1 MKANYDYD
9 SIEIEML
16 EYVEYLRQNPN
27 KLWDIKLSKGRVN
40 QNEFAKRFGLPDGAI
55 FGYKKERK
63 ENIINPINDMLLEEG
78 VALYE
83 VTDRSAEIR
92 RQMLV
97 WWNSLS
103 ITDKTSL
110 PIFGNKLNLQASLYK
125 FVPLSIKVNHE
136 LVKKTLEQFNQEL
149 ERLGLLSDQYISVK
163 ERDNNRDKD
172 FHSRANKAKTEWF
185 ELGYIQINSVNDLV
199 SPTDENPFIQIEQAF
214 SWKCRDVNTSSSKA
228 NYRQA
233 CNFFIL
239 FLKNEGFDKHVNLK
253 DCLNEFTLLHFRNF
267 LYETDYTSKSTTLSS
282 VRLTLQKLK
291 NIEGLGFGNFHPA
304 PSLGSDKRTTDSY
317 KPLPREFRDVLDEAI
332 EKAISESD
340 SASGSARIFPYFLKL
355 MRVTAINKEVA
366 LELEVDD
373 FEECHRLTN
382 KPCLRYWKERSTGAK
397 ELHLDI
403 FKAKLQWLSTKQK
416 QTVRDVFVNV
426 IKLTENIRFSSKSTI
441 SNKLFIYESDGR
453 NISDSILKFNGQ
465 RSRAAFRVFKA
476 TYLKNC
482 NFDFDI
488 TQLRA
493 TVVSE
498 LLEYG
503 ASIREIQLLL
513 GHASINV
520 TMHYLDKLDFNVTA
534 RKELNKALKTIH
546 EKTITDENQVAVS
559 DDSELNN
566 AQENEVIFRTAL
578 GGCRNILNPPS
589 NVRSETYKEGTPC
602 GQFNKCLSCN
612 NLIITKS
619 HLPELFAMQRD
630 FESMLVQNNIA
641 NSPYRSVVNE
651 NLSILSSILD
661 SGQSEFSGEELEIAK
676 AKSIYIDVSDSLG
689 ITL

>member
-1 MKANYDYD
+1 MKADYD

-16 EYVEYLRQNPN
+16 EYVEYLRQYPN
-27 KLWDIKLSKGRVN
+27 KLWELQLNKGRVSKTA
-40 QNEFAKRFGLPDGAI
+40 FAKRFGLPNGAI
-55 FGYKKERK
+55 FEHKKERK
-63 ENIINPINDMLLEEG
+63 VNIINPINDMLLEEG
-78 VALYE
+78 VALYGI
-83 VTDRSAEIR
+83 TDGGAEIR

-97 WWNSLS
+97 WWNSLN
-103 ITDKTSL
+103 INDKMNL

-125 FVPLSIKVNHE
+125 FLAVKKVKQYE
-136 LVKKTLEQFNQEL
+136 IVKKTLEQFNVEL
-149 ERLGLLSDQYISVK
+149 DNLGLFSALYISVK
-163 ERDNNRDKD
+163 ERENNRDKD

-185 ELGYIQINSVNDLV
+185 ELGDIQINSVSDLV

-233 CNFFIL
+233 CKFFIL

-267 LYETDYTSKSTTLSS
+267 LYETDYTSKNTILSS

-291 NIEGLGFGNFHPA
+291 NIDGLGIGSIHTA

-332 EKAISESD
+332 DKAISESE

-416 QTVRDVFVNV
+416 QTVRDVFSNV
-426 IKLTENIRFSSKSTI
+426 IKLTEDIRFNSKSTI
-441 SNKLFIYESDGR
+441 GNKLFIYESDGR
-453 NISDSILKFNGQ
+453 NISDSILQFNGK
-465 RSRAAFRVFKA
+465 RSRAAFRVFKKI
-476 TYLKNC
+476 YLKNC
-482 NFDFDI
+482 NLDFYI

-498 LLEYG
+498 LLEHG

-513 GHASINV
+513 GHASVNV

-534 RKELNKALKTIH
+534 RKELNKALKSIH
-546 EKTITDENQVAVS
+546 EKTITNEHLVAVS

-589 NVRSETYKEGTPC
+589 NVRTETYKEGTPC
-602 GQFNKCLSCN
+602 GQFNKCLSCS

-641 NSPYRSVVNE
+641 NSPYYSVVNE

-661 SGQSEFSGEELEIAK
+661 SGKSEFSSEELERAK
-676 AKSIYIDVSDSLG
+676 SKSIYIDVSDSLG